1 MATTEELLAQLEAEA
16 QSETPVCIIDPETRT
31 VTVPPEYQLL
41 GVENDKKVERLYFQC
56 PKIVGD
62 NQDLS
67 QDYQLFINYENAN
80 GDPDAYRID
89 DMTVEGEN
97 ITFSWLLEENVTK
110 YKGNI
115 KFAFG
120 AIKPG
125 DEADDPDKNRWNTT
139 INTDCTCLV
148 GLKCTQQVAES
159 NPDALAQ
166 IWAAIDELKAGGGGS
181 GGTTNYENLSNKPRL
196 NGVTLEGNKTL
207 DQVGVLAKNQ
217 GSSNSGKYLSVG
229 SDGNVV
235 PADAPSGGTVDPE
248 QIKQAVNGY
257 LEENPVSGMTAE
269 QEEQLNQ
276 NTTDVADLKSAL
288 EQKITINRIDGVEGN
303 FPTESTTENNLANEG
318 NMNNYIAGFHGTH
331 TYEGTSYSYTIE
343 VSTDKNYILEFNGS
357 LPDLSGNYK
366 WLYEENSG
374 SEIGTKNYREL
385 SSYSDDSKT
394 YLKYT
399 PSENTNKITVNVMIQ
414 SLNFDIR
421 EGFGV
426 YERSDFLPEEGTDG
440 NYYIEKMF
448 GLPFKCM
455 NFSNDS
461 GSSMSSMS
469 ANTYHEELK
478 TYKGEFNTN
487 DIETYRKG
495 TDGDYW
501 EYKGEEF
508 ITIDCHLITT
518 NTYVYLKN
526 GTFDCLPIVR
536 TEKYKSNNYY
546 DICIIG
552 GGAGGVAAAYALK
565 DSGYKV
571 CLIEKNNELGG
582 THLCAGINT
591 LLSSPVNG
599 EWIKDICAD
608 GYAKG
613 KVKITGSRLYGE
625 GDEFEKKYNG
635 ALKTFGRGA
644 SDWGNGIIIDEAWGR
659 KKYHDD
665 LSESITIYFNSEFL
679 SSIENNGTIYAV
691 KVKNVVTEEE
701 VIIYADYF
709 IDASG
714 DAVLCRYGREKG
726 VDYFIGSD
734 EKSTYNESAYN
745 EIYEKSEY
753 EINNYELCYYVT
765 ANYKSQYGNQ
775 QRTIDTSGRRKF
787 TDISDDTACNAI
799 IDNEN
804 GFFSQISPGRYIS
817 APKELFVDLGSDAV
831 LHNLRQ
837 RGLDHWEKYKV
848 KALKSQYLDTYYPML
863 AIRESYRVK
872 CDKMLTQDDVEHLV
886 INSEIESNHIIALAS
901 WWCDSHSINSGINM
915 GSVNNAFLNGIPYET
930 IIPSTFKNVLI
941 ASRSFGCSH
950 IASLAYRLT
959 KTIMSLG
966 YVAGLA
972 MKMCRKNWLDD
983 VRNVNIT
990 DLQNNCGI
998 KELFELV
1005 DSIS

>member
-1 MATTEELLAQLEAEA
+1 MVLSSQAFTIEIEKSMRDENAIRSSNEFTQLEND
-16 QSETPVCIIDPETRT
+16 VR
-31 VTVPPEYQLL
+31 EYA
-41 GVENDKKVERLYFQC
+41 KKYF
-56 PKIVGD
+56 
-62 NQDLS
+62 
-67 QDYQLFINYENAN
+67 
-80 GDPDAYRID
+80 
-89 DMTVEGEN
+89 
-97 ITFSWLLEENVTK
+97 
-110 YKGNI
+110 
-115 KFAFG
+115 
-120 AIKPG
+120 
-125 DEADDPDKNRWNTT
+125 
-139 INTDCTCLV
+139 
-148 GLKCTQQVAES
+148 
-159 NPDALAQ
+159 
-166 IWAAIDELKAGGGGS
+166 
-181 GGTTNYENLSNKPRL
+181 
-196 NGVTLEGNKTL
+196 
-207 DQVGVLAKNQ
+207 
-217 GSSNSGKYLSVG
+217 
-229 SDGNVV
+229 
-235 PADAPSGGTVDPE
+235 
-248 QIKQAVNGY
+248 
-257 LEENPVSGMTAE
+257 EENPVSGMTEE
-269 QEEQLNQ
+269 QEKQLDK
-276 NTTDVADLKSAL
+276 NTTDIEGLRSNIEEAKNEKV
-288 EQKITINRIDGVEGN
+288 TIDRIDGVEGK
-303 FPTESTTENNLANEG
+303 FKPVQINLANDE
-318 NMNNYIAGFHGTH
+318 NMNNYLAGFHGTH
-331 TYEGTSYSYTIE
+331 VNQGTGYSYTIN
-343 VSTDKNYILEFNGS
+343 VDANKVYIIEFDGS
-357 LPDLSGNYK
+357 SHDLSGNYK
-366 WLYEENSG
+366 WIYEENSG
-374 SEIGTKNYREL
+374 AEIGTKNYRDL
-385 SSYSDDSKT
+385 PTFSDESKT
-394 YLKYT
+394 YLKYI
-399 PSENTNKITVNVMIQ
+399 PSENANIITVNVMFI
-414 SLNFDIR
+414 SFDIR
-421 EGFGV
+421 SGFGV
-426 YERSDFLPEEGTDG
+426 FERNDFLPEDDG
-440 NYYIEKMF
+440 NYYIDKMF
-448 GLPFKCM
+448 GLPFKCID
-455 NFSNDS
+455 SDSSSGGSVND
-461 GSSMSSMS
+461 
-469 ANTYHEELK
+469 TYCDELK
-478 TYKGEFNTN
+478 TYKGELKVSN
-487 DIETYRKG
+487 IETYRKG

-599 EWIKDICAD
+599 EWIKYICAD

-635 ALKTFGRGA
+635 ALKTFGREA
-644 SDWGNGIIIDEAWGR
+644 SNWGNGIIIDEAWGR

-745 EIYEKSEY
+745 ENYEKSEY

-787 TDISDDTACNAI
+787 TDISDDTTCNAI

-848 KALKSQYLDTYYPML
+848 RALRSQYLDTYYPML
-863 AIRESYRVK
+863 AIRESYRIK

-886 INSEIESNHIIALAS
+886 TSDEIESNHIIALSS
-901 WWCDSHSINSGINM
+901 WWCDMHSNDIAISI
-915 GSVNNAFLNGIPYET
+915 GSVNNSYLNGISYEA
-930 IIPSTFKNVLI
+930 IIPSSFKNVLI

-950 IASLAYRLT
+950 IASSAYRLT
-959 KTIMSLG
+959 KTIMSIG

-972 MKMCRKNWLDD
+972 MLMCRRDWLDD
-983 VRNVNIT
+983 VRDVNIT

-998 KELFELV
+998 KELFNLIS
-1005 DSIS
+1005 SISQ

>member
-1 MATTEELLAQLEAEA
+1 MATTEELLEQLENNPEMYA
-16 QSETPVCIIDPETRT
+16 SEESQELVIDAETRT
-31 VTVPPEYQLL
+31 INIPASETLF
-41 GVENDKKVERLYFQC
+41 GVKGDKNIERKYFRC
-56 PKIVGD
+56 PRIVGD
-62 NQDLS
+62 NIDLS
-67 QDYQLFINYENAN
+67 THLIYIAYVYAESNSGSIFPSIGIQPYHCDDVAVD
-80 GDPDAYRID
+80 GDD
-89 DMTVEGEN
+89 
-97 ITFSWLLEENVTK
+97 ITFSWKLSDHVFQSA
-110 YKGNI
+110 GFI
-115 KFAFG
+115 AFKMY
-120 AIKPG
+120 AKEKEDSPYTVF
-125 DEADDPDKNRWNTT
+125 NT
-139 INTDCTCLV
+139 
-148 GLKCTQQVAES
+148 A
-159 NPDALAQ
+159 PAL
-166 IWAAIDELKAGGGGS
+166 
-181 GGTTNYENLSNKPRL
+181 
-196 NGVTLEGNKTL
+196 
-207 DQVGVLAKNQ
+207 
-217 GSSNSGKYLSVG
+217 
-229 SDGNVV
+229 
-235 PADAPSGGTVDPE
+235 GTVLYTIGDGVESVASEHPDIINQLLAEMESVQEIATPE
-248 QIKQAVNGY
+248 AMQSYVENY
-257 LEENPVSGMTAE
+257 LTENPPSGMTAKQE
-269 QEEQLNQ
+269 QQLNQ
-276 NTTDVADLKSAL
+276 NTQDVADLKSTL

-303 FPTESTTENNLANEG
+303 FPTESTTENNLANEE

-414 SLNFDIR
+414 SLSFDIR
-421 EGFGV
+421 DGFGV

-487 DIETYRKG
+487 DIESYREG

-501 EYKGEEF
+501 EYTGEDF

-518 NTYVYLKN
+518 NTYIYLKN
-526 GTFDCLPIVR
+526 KTFECLPIIR
-536 TEKYKSNNYY
+536 TTKYKSDNYY

-552 GGAGGVAAAYALK
+552 GGAGGIAAAYALK

-571 CLIEKNNELGG
+571 CLVEKNNELGG
-582 THLCAGINT
+582 THLCSGINS
-591 LLSSPVNG
+591 LLSSPING
-599 EWIKDICAD
+599 DWFKNICKD
-608 GYAKG
+608 GYEKE
-613 KVKITGSRLYGE
+613 KVKITGDRSYGE

-635 ALKTFGRGA
+635 SLKTFGSEA
-644 SDWGNGIIIDEAWGR
+644 ADWGNAIVINEAWGR
-659 KKYHDD
+659 KKYYDD
-665 LSESITIYFNSEFL
+665 LSEAITVYFNSKFM

-691 KVKNVVTEEE
+691 KIKNVVTEEE
-701 VIIYADYF
+701 ALIYANYF
-709 IDASG
+709 IDSSG
-714 DAVLCRYGREKG
+714 DAVLCRYGRKEG

-734 EKSTYNESAYN
+734 KKSVYNEAAYNES
-745 EIYEKSEY
+745 YESSKY

-765 ANYKSQYGNQ
+765 ANYQSQYGTQ
-775 QRTIDTSGRRKF
+775 TRTEDATERKKYS
-787 TDISDDTACNAI
+787 DISDDSACNAI
-799 IDNEN
+799 TDTNV
-804 GFFSQISPGRYIS
+804 FYSQISPGRYEA
-817 APKELFVDLGSDAV
+817 APKNIFVDLGSEAV
-831 LHNLRQ
+831 FQDLRQ
-837 RGLDHWEKYKV
+837 RALDHWEKYKV
-848 KALKSQYLDTYYPML
+848 KAYRRQYLDTYYPML

-872 CDKMLTQDDVEHLV
+872 CDKMLTQNDVEHLV

-930 IIPSTFKNVLI
+930 IIPSSFKNVLI

-950 IASLAYRLT
+950 VASAAYRLT
-959 KTIMSLG
+959 KTVMSLG

-972 MKMCRKNWLDD
+972 IKMCRDNWLDD
-983 VRNVNIT
+983 VRDVDIT